1 MDEESQV
8 QIYTTADSAQATAL
22 VNLLA
27 EQGISALV
35 VNEDLQ
41 SGSSELL
48 GPRVMPR
55 IVVREADEQAAREI
69 AQRFDQQVV
78 EQSMQEALPD
88 ESDPDES
95 DTPITVEAWPLCPSC
110 REPRHTTCPVCGTAG
125 SEFPFADAEYSPSI
139 AEEGESGPRMHLI
152 CTTCDEPFVPVFL
165 RRCQWCSHDFGEG
178 LETDVSADSAVPDI
192 EINPRVLAVG
202 VGLLAVFVL
211 LVVYFAMIAG
221 R

>member
-1 MDEESQV
+1 MDEASQV

-22 VNLLA
+22 VNLLS
-27 EQGISALV
+27 EQGIMALV

-48 GPRVMPR
+48 GPRALPR

-78 EQSMQEALPD
+78 EQSVQEALPV
-88 ESDPDES
+88 ESDPVES

-110 REPRHTTCPVCGTAG
+110 REPRHTTCRVCGTAG
-125 SEFPFADAEYSPSI
+125 SEFPRADAEYSPPI
-139 AEEGESGPRMHLI
+139 TEEGKSSPRMHLI
-152 CTTCDEPFVPVFL
+152 CTTCDEPFVPEFL

-178 LETDVSADSAVPDI
+178 LETDV
-192 EINPRVLAVG
+192 
-202 VGLLAVFVL
+202 
-211 LVVYFAMIAG
+211 
-221 R
+221 

>member
-1 MDEESQV
+1 MDEANQV
-8 QIYTTADSAQATAL
+8 KIYTTADSAQATAL

-27 EQGISALV
+27 DQGISALV

-48 GPRVMPR
+48 GPRAMPR

-69 AQRFDQQVV
+69 AQQFDHQVV
-78 EQSMQEALPD
+78 EQSMQEAHPVEGDFD
-88 ESDPDES
+88 EGN
-95 DTPITVEAWPLCPSC
+95 TPTTVEAWPLCLSC

-125 SEFPFADAEYSPSI
+125 SEFPYADAEYSPPI
-139 AEEGESGPRMHLI
+139 TEEGESGLRMHLI
-152 CTTCDEPFVPVFL
+152 CPTCDEPFVPLFL

-178 LETDVSADSAVPDI
+178 LETDVPADSAVSEI
-192 EINPRVLAVG
+192 EINRRVLVVG
-202 VGLLAVFVL
+202 VGLLVVVVAL
-211 LVVYFAMIAG
+211 AVYFALVAG